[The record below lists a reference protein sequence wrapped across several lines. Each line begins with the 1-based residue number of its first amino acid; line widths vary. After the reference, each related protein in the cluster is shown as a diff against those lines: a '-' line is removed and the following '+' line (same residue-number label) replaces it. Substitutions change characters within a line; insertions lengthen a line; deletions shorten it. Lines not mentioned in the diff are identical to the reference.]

1 MIICAIDDVNDTP
14 RGEDEEENTLVIH
27 SESPQ
32 FSSAFSRKMCS
43 SLVVFYFPA
52 HTVFFFTITFT
63 SCHTTEPSI
72 SSFHEVML
80 HNIIIP
86 SITFIQRSLRSCLGS
101 GEH

>member
-1 MIICAIDDVNDTP
+1 MIICAIDDMNDTP

-52 HTVFFFTITFT
+52 HTVFFFL
-63 SCHTTEPSI
+63 P
-72 SSFHEVML
+72 L
-80 HNIIIP
+80 HLQVV
-86 SITFIQRSLRSCLGS
+86 TQQSLQLAVSTR
-101 GEH
+101 